1 MRKAFNVLFVLLTI
15 SWCFG
20 QSKKEF
26 KRQGLSALSK
36 GDFVTTKENYLKLL
50 EKGEKT
56 WETYTILGDC
66 EFHLGNSE
74 DAIAYY
80 RKAQEKNPV
89 YAGLYLRMGNVL
101 RKQGKFEE
109 AIINFRKMTITD
121 PENPQIYNMISS
133 SYYENG
139 EFLAALEA
147 IDMMVK
153 FGGENL
159 DSSYGRSLAY
169 IKLSRIP
176 EACIE
181 LEKADQLDKQNERR
195 DIDVMKALHC
205 VK

>member
-101 RKQGKFEE
+101 RKQSS
-109 AIINFRKMTITD
+109 
-121 PENPQIYNMISS
+121 IS
-133 SYYENG
+133 
-139 EFLAALEA
+139 
-147 IDMMVK
+147 
-153 FGGENL
+153 
-159 DSSYGRSLAY
+159 GR
-169 IKLSRIP
+169 
-176 EACIE
+176 
-181 LEKADQLDKQNERR
+181 
-195 DIDVMKALHC
+195 
-205 VK
+205 